1 MTHRS
6 LPFLASAILLGAPG
20 ASLAAQAYPT
30 SPPPAGPIRPAVFPP
45 FQEERLPNGLTLLLV
60 ESHRQPVVSIS
71 LAIPAGTA
79 FDPAGKEGT
88 ASLLA
93 GLLTKGAGGRS
104 AEQVAEAIER
114 VGGSIGA
121 GADNETLTL
130 RADVLAPDAR
140 LAFELLGAALTA
152 PDLPAEELELLRTQT
167 LSSLQLELSQ
177 PASIA
182 QRQFNRVLYG
192 DHPFGRAP
200 TAGTVQAI
208 TREDLVSFHRDRV
221 RPEGSL
227 LVVAGALSLE
237 EARRLA
243 SQAFGTWRG
252 SPADVAAFPA
262 PPTRSAREIVLV
274 HRPGSVQSNILI
286 GNLTFPPTDT
296 ASYAATI
303 ANQVLGGGAG
313 SRLFMILREEK
324 GWTYGSYSS
333 IVRQRKMGTFLA
345 SAEVRTEV
353 TDSALGEMLAQLTR
367 LRTERVTAE
376 ELDAAKGALVGRFP
390 LSIETA
396 DQVAGAVLNA
406 RLLGLPP
413 DYLSTYRTRLAAVD
427 ATSLQRAATSLITP
441 EASLVVVV
449 GDGTRLLEK
458 MEQLGPVR
466 MLTPAG
472 ESLARED
479 LFGPA
484 TRIPADL
491 SLMAAR
497 SDSFAI
503 LIQGMPLGGQRITLE
518 RSDTGFRYRDRMS
531 IAGILSQQTEVVL
544 DATGRATTVTQTG
557 EVQGQPT
564 AVDVTYANG
573 RARGSATTMDPASGL
588 KTVTVDT
595 TVSEAA
601 IDDNTLLAFFPALPW
616 AAGARWTFPV
626 FNAGQESEMTLTLSV
641 TGTESVTIPAGT
653 FDAFRAD
660 LTGGPSPFTFWIS
673 VAQPHRVLKVALS
686 GQPIEFILVP

>member
-1 MTHRS
+1 MNRRS
-6 LPFLASAILLGAPG
+6 LPLLAAILLGAPE
-20 ASLAAQAYPT
+20 ASLAAQGYPT

-60 ESHRQPVVSIS
+60 ENHRQPVVSIS

-88 ASLLA
+88 AALVA

-140 LAFELLGAALTA
+140 LAFELLGAALTV
-152 PDLPAEELELLRTQT
+152 PDFPAEELELLRTQT

-182 QRQFNRVLYG
+182 QRQFNRALYG

-208 TREDLVSFHRDRV
+208 TRDDLVSFHRDRV

-227 LVVAGALSLE
+227 LVIAGALTLE
-237 EARRLA
+237 EARQLA
-243 SQAFGTWRG
+243 GEALGTWTG

-333 IVRQRKMGTFLA
+333 IVRQRNMGTFLA

-353 TDSALGEMLAQLTR
+353 TDSALGEMLAQLAR
-367 LRTERVTAE
+367 LRTERVTEE

-396 DQVAGAVLNA
+396 NQVAGAVLNA

-413 DYLSTYRTRLAAVD
+413 NYLSTYRTRLAAVD
-427 ATSLQRAATSLITP
+427 AASLQRAATRLITP
-441 EASLVVVV
+441 DASLVVVV
-449 GDGTRLLEK
+449 GDGTRLLER
-458 MEQLGPVR
+458 MEQFGPVR

-479 LFGPA
+479 LLGPP
-484 TRIPADL
+484 TRLPVDL
-491 SLMAAR
+491 SLMVAR

-601 IDDNTLLAFFPALPW
+601 IDDNTLLAFFPSLPW

-641 TGTESVTIPAGT
+641 TGTEAVTIPAGT

-673 VAQPHRVLKVALS
+673 VAQPHRILKVALA
-686 GQPIEFILVP
+686 GQPFEFVLVP

>member
-1 MTHRS
+1 MTRRS
-6 LPFLASAILLGAPG
+6 LLLLAPTILLSAPG
-20 ASLAAQAYPT
+20 APLAAQEYPT
-30 SPPPAGPIRPAVFPP
+30 SPPPAGPIRPNVFPP

-60 ESHRQPVVSIS
+60 ENHRQPVVSIS
-71 LAIPAGTA
+71 LAIPAGTV
-79 FDPAGKEGT
+79 FDPTGKEGT
-88 ASLLA
+88 AALVA

-104 AEQVAEAIER
+104 AEQIAEAIER

-121 GADNETLTL
+121 GAENETLTL
-130 RADVLAPDAR
+130 RADVLAPDAT
-140 LAFELLGAALTA
+140 LAFELLGAAVTA
-152 PDLPAEELELLRTQT
+152 PDFPADELELLRTQT

-192 DHPFGRAP
+192 DHPFARAS
-200 TAGTVQAI
+200 TSTSVQAI
-208 TREDLVSFHRDRV
+208 ARDDLVAFHRDRV

-227 LVVAGALSLE
+227 LVITGALRLE
-237 EARRLA
+237 EVRRLA
-243 SQAFGTWRG
+243 GDAFGTWNG
-252 SPADVAAFPA
+252 SPAAVAAFPA
-262 PPTRSAREIVLV
+262 PPTRSAREILLV

-324 GWTYGSYSS
+324 GWTYGAYSS
-333 IVRQRKMGTFLA
+333 VVRRQSMGAFLA
-345 SAEVRTEV
+345 NAEVRTEV
-353 TDSALGEMLAQLTR
+353 TDSALGEMLHQGNR
-367 LRTERVTAE
+367 IRTEPVNSE
-376 ELDAAKGALVGRFP
+376 ELAAAKGALVGRFP

-427 ATSLQRAATSLITP
+427 AASLQRAATRLITP
-441 EASLVVVV
+441 DASLVVIV
-449 GDGTRLLEK
+449 GDATRMLETV
-458 MEQLGPVR
+458 ERYGPIR
-466 MLTPAG
+466 MLTPTG
-472 ESLARED
+472 ESLSREA

-484 TRIPADL
+484 TRLPVDL

-503 LIQGMPLGGQRITLE
+503 MIQGMPLGGQRITLE
-518 RSDTGFRYRDRMS
+518 RTDAGFRYHEKMS
-531 IAGILSQQTEVVL
+531 IAGVVNQQIDVAI
-544 DATGRATTVTQTG
+544 DAAGRATVVTQAG
-557 EVQGQPT
+557 QVQGQPT
-564 AVDVTYANG
+564 AVNVLYVNG
-573 RARGSATTMDPASGL
+573 RATGDATTLDPASGV

-601 IDDNTLLAFFPALPW
+601 IDDNTILAFLPTLPW
-616 AAGARWTFPV
+616 ATGARWTFPV
-626 FNAGQESEMTLTLSV
+626 FNAGQGSEVTLTLSV
-641 TGTESVTIPAGT
+641 TGTESVTVPAGT
-653 FDAFRAD
+653 HDAFRAD
-660 LTGGPSPFTFWIS
+660 LTGGPSPFTFWVS
-673 VAQPHRVLKVALS
+673 VAEPHRVLKVALV
-686 GQPIEFILVP
+686 GQPIEFVLVP